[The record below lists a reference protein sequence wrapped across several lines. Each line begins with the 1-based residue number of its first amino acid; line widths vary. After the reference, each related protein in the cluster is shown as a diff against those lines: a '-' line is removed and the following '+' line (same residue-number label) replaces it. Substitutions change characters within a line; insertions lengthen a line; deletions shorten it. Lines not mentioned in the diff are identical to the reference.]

1 MRLSAQN
8 NQFIFNFPEEFID
21 SKLEKKFQILMEKN
35 FIPYSSIIEYINSTI
50 KEIVFPSTQFES
62 STQTKKR
69 GKEVTWKPA
78 KSVFDTVTRELDIT
92 MRSVDSHLNYFAMF
106 EILQNFYLNNDKNY
120 IDFFHL
126 DILDKDGDVIY
137 TVNFEDVLLR
147 SLSEVRLSY
156 NTMDFSEKLFSVT
169 FNYNYINILWKIDD
183 KEPIDEKNLFDVDI
197 KDVDHRL

>member
-21 SKLEKKFQILMEKN
+21 PKLEKKFQLLMEKN

-50 KEIVFPSTQFES
+50 KEIIFPSTQFEMS
-62 STQTKKR
+62 QQVKKR
-69 GKEVTWKPA
+69 GKEIGWKPA
-78 KSVFDTVTRELDIT
+78 KSVFDNVTKELDMT

-156 NTMDFSEKLFSVT
+156 NTMDFSEKLFTVT

-183 KEPIDEKNLFDVDI
+183 EEPIDEKNIFDVDI
-197 KDVDHRL
+197 KDTNHRI